1 MISGNMLI
9 MFIVGFIIFCFY
21 IAGLIYAIYWGH
33 STQREE
39 MMNDPELRD
48 YYNRHHNYDS
58 EIDYDGGGNWG
69 RFNPHADEK
78 DDSYVKGLFRSK
90 KRKSKKKQNV
100 GKSTYWD

>member
-1 MISGNMLI
+1 MITGNMLI

>member
-1 MISGNMLI
+1 MITGNMLI
-9 MFIVGFIIFCFY
+9 MFIIGFIIFCFY
-21 IAGLIYAIYWGH
+21 IAGLVYAIYWGH

-39 MMNDPELRD
+39 MMNDPELRN

-78 DDSYVKGLFRSK
+78 DDSYVKGLFRPK
-90 KRKSKKKQNV
+90 KRKRKKKENV
-100 GKSTYWD
+100 GKSTFWD

>member
-1 MISGNMLI
+1 MITGNMLI
-9 MFIVGFIIFCFY
+9 MFIIGFIIFCFY
-21 IAGLIYAIYWGH
+21 IAGLVYAIYWGH

-69 RFNPHADEK
+69 RFNPHADKK
-78 DDSYVKGLFRSK
+78 DDSYVKGLFRPK
-90 KRKSKKKQNV
+90 KRKRKKKENV
-100 GKSTYWD
+100 GKSTFWD

>member
-1 MISGNMLI
+1 MITGNMLI

-33 STQREE
+33 NSQREE

-58 EIDYDGGGNWG
+58 ELGWG
-69 RFNPHADEK
+69 NPHVKEDE
-78 DDSYVKGLFRSK
+78 YVRGLFKSK
-90 KRKSKKKQNV
+90 KRGRKKNV
-100 GKSTYWD
+100 GKKVFWD

>member
-1 MISGNMLI
+1 MITGNMLV

-69 RFNPHADEK
+69 RYNPHADEK
-78 DDSYVKGLFRSK
+78 DDSYVKGLFGAK